1 MQMTEDKILMEVV
14 DASKN
19 IGSMFHLTAQKIEGI
34 VYDISNGMHSRIT

>member
-19 IGSMFHLTAQKIEGI
+19 IGSAFNMTANKI
-34 VYDISNGMHSRIT
+34 